1 MKFIDC
7 PSPNFNERAQDS
19 AIDKLVLH
27 YTGMHN
33 TEISLARMSDS
44 GSKVSSHYLINEV
57 GMVYQLVNE
66 DKRAWHAGTSYWAGQ
81 TDINSQSIGIEL
93 QNPGHE
99 WGYQDFPDAQIGALV
114 DLAASIVNRYNI
126 SAKQI
131 LGHSDIAPERKLDPG
146 ELFPWGRIATQN
158 IGFWPMVELIDTLHV
173 SSEDSI
179 RMNLSLIGYN
189 PKASF
194 VATVTAFQRHFRPTK
209 ADGIV
214 DTETA
219 KLIATCAK
227 IA

>member
-1 MKFIDC
+1 
-7 PSPNFNERAQDS
+7 
-19 AIDKLVLH
+19 
-27 YTGMHN
+27 MHN

-44 GSKVSSHYLINEV
+44 SSKVSSHYLINEV
-57 GMVYQLVNE
+57 GTVYQLVNE

-81 TDINSQSIGIEL
+81 TDINSQSISIEL

-114 DLAASIVNRYNI
+114 DLAASIVDRYNI

-131 LGHSDIAPERKLDPG
+131 LGHSDIAPERKRDPG

-158 IGFWPMVELIDTLHV
+158 IGYWPIVELIDTLHV

-194 VATVTAFQRHFRPTK
+194 VTTVTAFQRHFRPTK
-209 ADGIV
+209 VDGIV

>member
-1 MKFIDC
+1 
-7 PSPNFNERAQDS
+7 
-19 AIDKLVLH
+19 
-27 YTGMHN
+27 MHN
-33 TEISLARMSDS
+33 SEISLARMGDS
-44 GSKVSSHYLINEV
+44 SSKVSSHYLINEV

-66 DKRAWHAGTSYWAGQ
+66 DKRAWHAGISYWAGQ

-99 WGYQDFPDAQIGALV
+99 WGYQEFPDAQIGALV

-131 LGHSDIAPERKLDPG
+131 LGHSDIAPERKQDPG
-146 ELFPWGRIATQN
+146 EFFPWGKLAAQN
-158 IGFWPMVELIDTLHV
+158 IGYWPTVELIDTLPV
-173 SSEDSI
+173 GSKDTI
-179 RMNLSLIGYN
+179 RVNLSLIGYD

-194 VATVTAFQRHFRPTK
+194 LATVTAFQRHFRPAK
-209 ADGIV
+209 VDGIV

-219 KLIATCAK
+219 QLVAACAK